1 MGTDIVEFR
10 QLRKVGVF
18 SYLDIVCLKDHE
30 NGFGCYEVG
39 MAMDFGS
46 KEVELM
52 LDEGAVH
59 GRPTYRFGTAKKSRL
74 MVGLKFVHVFCLRVI
89 A

>member
-1 MGTDIVEFR
+1 MIMVFGVER
-10 QLRKVGVF
+10 L
-18 SYLDIVCLKDHE
+18 E
-30 NGFGCYEVG
+30 

-52 LDEGAVH
+52 LDEGVVH
-59 GRPTYRFGTAKKSRL
+59 GQPTYCFGTIKKSGF
-74 MVGLKFVHVFCLRVI
+74 MVGLKFVHVFFLHVI